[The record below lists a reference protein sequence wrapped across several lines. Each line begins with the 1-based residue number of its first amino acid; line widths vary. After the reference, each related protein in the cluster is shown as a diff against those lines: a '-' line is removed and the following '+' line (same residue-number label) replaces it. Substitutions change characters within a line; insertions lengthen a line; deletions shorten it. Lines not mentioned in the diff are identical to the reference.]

1 MKKEEDL
8 PSSQLLSEEKD
19 VPINERAS
27 EELSFNDGRVD
38 VYLNVRLNTNKF
50 VINCKDDEE
59 EREKPFPSE
68 NKEDFTVSFSTT
80 RQRCL
85 IPTSGEG
92 KRYAFHCRST
102 DDVPKFILTNLP
114 PCCISVKDKCPC
126 SNSSSKDYYMTA
138 SDDDLLCL
146 KEGAP
151 PEGSRTACWQFYE
164 APRSRADLVIGRY
177 NQDNTDTQYITVESS
192 RLKLTYDGQLIKA
205 TPFRQCETTKNG
217 VYFQYKSDSRE
228 GSISLGEK
236 QDDETYSLVLSAADT
251 AIISFTKRSCFGTGE
266 KSVYYFIC
274 EIPKGV
280 GPCSKGNAMEG
291 DSTDVFSTEGD
302 RIVPSEHRLSLCG
315 ENGAKEAGGI
325 VVLPKDGMSGH
336 PSEPSQESQP
346 PDDRTSCA

>member
-1 MKKEEDL
+1 
-8 PSSQLLSEEKD
+8 
-19 VPINERAS
+19 
-27 EELSFNDGRVD
+27 
-38 VYLNVRLNTNKF
+38 

-151 PEGSRTACWQFYE
+151 PEGSRTACWQFHE
-164 APRSRADLVIGRY
+164 APRSHVDLVIGCC
-177 NQDNTDTQYITVESS
+177 NQKYTVIQYITVDKSGPESS
-192 RLKLTYDGQLIKA
+192 RLKLTSDGQLSKA
-205 TPFRQCETTKNG
+205 TPFRERKITKTG
-217 VYFQYKSDSRE
+217 VHFQYKSDSYE
-228 GSISLGEK
+228 GWISLGEK
-236 QDDETYSLVLSAADT
+236 QDDETYSLVLSAAGT
-251 AIISFTKRSCFGTGE
+251 AISFTRRSCTSE
-266 KSVYYFIC
+266 KSSYYLIC
-274 EIPKGV
+274 EIPEGI
-280 GPCSKGNAMEG
+280 GLFSKGNAMEG